1 MKLNM
6 KNKLLFF
13 FLIIILSILLVKISK
28 KDTFDADA
36 IVLKDINYQTLEII
50 SDNDKI
56 KKILNKLNS
65 IYEIDD
71 VYKTDFAYEI
81 LLVKNNESD
90 SLKFYPSSDVIL
102 FNDKKYYLNYLDFI
116 EIFDLNCENIKCIS
130 KENINLIS
138 KTNKIVLMR
147 ENEVIKTI
155 EEKEIIGNIIQILS
169 NSILLF
175 GEIDYMTFNYELKLY
190 EDEDLLLNIKLYD
203 KNIEIENERYYVDVD
218 KLLIKIEDSE

>member
-1 MKLNM
+1 M

-13 FLIIILSILLVKISK
+13 FLIIILSILLIKISK
-28 KDTFDADA
+28 KDMFDADT

-90 SLKFYPSSDVIL
+90 SLKFYPGSDVIL

-138 KTNKIVLMR
+138 KTNKIVLMS

-155 EEKEIIGNIIQILS
+155 EEKEIIGNITQILS

-175 GEIDYMTFNYELKLY
+175 GEVDYMTFNYELKLY
-190 EDEDLLLNIKLYD
+190 EDEDLLLNIKLYN

-218 KLLIKIEDSE
+218 KLLIKIEDSK

>member
-1 MKLNM
+1 M

-155 EEKEIIGNIIQILS
+155 EEKEIIGNIIQLLS

>member
-1 MKLNM
+1 M
-6 KNKLLFF
+6 KNKLLLF

-90 SLKFYPSSDVIL
+90 SLKFYPGSDVIL

-138 KTNKIVLMR
+138 KTNKIVLMS

-155 EEKEIIGNIIQILS
+155 EEKEIIGNITQILS

-175 GEIDYMTFNYELKLY
+175 GEVDYMTFNYELKLY

>member
-1 MKLNM
+1 M

-102 FNDKKYYLNYLDFI
+102 FNI
-116 EIFDLNCENIKCIS
+116 
-130 KENINLIS
+130 
-138 KTNKIVLMR
+138 
-147 ENEVIKTI
+147 
-155 EEKEIIGNIIQILS
+155 
-169 NSILLF
+169 
-175 GEIDYMTFNYELKLY
+175 
-190 EDEDLLLNIKLYD
+190 
-203 KNIEIENERYYVDVD
+203 
-218 KLLIKIEDSE
+218 

>member
-1 MKLNM
+1 M

-218 KLLIKIEDSE
+218 RLLIKIEDSE

>member
-1 MKLNM
+1 M

-71 VYKTDFAYEI
+71 VYHRAVRHCRGYI
-81 LLVKNNESD
+81 A
-90 SLKFYPSSDVIL
+90 
-102 FNDKKYYLNYLDFI
+102 
-116 EIFDLNCENIKCIS
+116 
-130 KENINLIS
+130 
-138 KTNKIVLMR
+138 
-147 ENEVIKTI
+147 
-155 EEKEIIGNIIQILS
+155 G
-169 NSILLF
+169 NSIGKRRF
-175 GEIDYMTFNYELKLY
+175 DI
-190 EDEDLLLNIKLYD
+190 
-203 KNIEIENERYYVDVD
+203 
-218 KLLIKIEDSE
+218 

>member
-1 MKLNM
+1 M

>member
-1 MKLNM
+1 M

-28 KDTFDADA
+28 KDMFDADA
-36 IVLKDINYQTLEII
+36 IVLKDINYQILEII

>member
-1 MKLNM
+1 M
-6 KNKLLFF
+6 KNKLLLF

-90 SLKFYPSSDVIL
+90 FLKFYPGSDVIL

-138 KTNKIVLMR
+138 KTNKIVLMS

-155 EEKEIIGNIIQILS
+155 EEKEIIGNITQILS

-175 GEIDYMTFNYELKLY
+175 GEVDYMTFNYELKLY

>member
-1 MKLNM
+1 M

-175 GEIDYMTFNYELKLY
+175 GEVDYMTFNYELKLY

>member
-1 MKLNM
+1 M

-175 GEIDYMTFNYELKLY
+175 GEVDYMTFNYELKLY

-218 KLLIKIEDSE
+218 RLLIKIEDSE

>member
-1 MKLNM
+1 M

-28 KDTFDADA
+28 KDTFDPDA

>member
-1 MKLNM
+1 M

-190 EDEDLLLNIKLYD
+190 KDEDLLLNIKLYD

>member
-1 MKLNM
+1 M

-190 EDEDLLLNIKLYD
+190 EDEDLWLNIK
-203 KNIEIENERYYVDVD
+203 KGMI
-218 KLLIKIEDSE
+218 

>member
-1 MKLNM
+1 M

-190 EDEDLLLNIKLYD
+190 EDEDLFLNIKLYD

>member
-1 MKLNM
+1 M
-6 KNKLLFF
+6 KNKLLLF
-13 FLIIILSILLVKISK
+13 FLIIMLSILLVKISK

-90 SLKFYPSSDVIL
+90 SLKFYPGSDVIL

-138 KTNKIVLMR
+138 KTNKIVLMS

-155 EEKEIIGNIIQILS
+155 EEKEIIGNITQILS

-175 GEIDYMTFNYELKLY
+175 GEVDYMTFNYELKLY

-218 KLLIKIEDSE
+218 KLLIKIEDSK

>member
-1 MKLNM
+1 M

-90 SLKFYPSSDVIL
+90 SLKFYPSSGVIL

>member
-1 MKLNM
+1 M

-169 NSILLF
+169 NSI
-175 GEIDYMTFNYELKLY
+175 
-190 EDEDLLLNIKLYD
+190 
-203 KNIEIENERYYVDVD
+203 
-218 KLLIKIEDSE
+218 

>member
-1 MKLNM
+1 M

-36 IVLKDINYQTLEII
+36 IFLKDINYQNLEII

>member
-1 MKLNM
+1 M
-6 KNKLLFF
+6 
-13 FLIIILSILLVKISK
+13 
-28 KDTFDADA
+28 
-36 IVLKDINYQTLEII
+36 
-50 SDNDKI
+50 
-56 KKILNKLNS
+56 
-65 IYEIDD
+65 
-71 VYKTDFAYEI
+71 
-81 LLVKNNESD
+81 
-90 SLKFYPSSDVIL
+90 IL

>member
-1 MKLNM
+1 M

-116 EIFDLNCENIKCIS
+116 EIFDLNCENINCIS

>member
-1 MKLNM
+1 M

-81 LLVKNNESD
+81 LLVKNNVSD

>member
-1 MKLNM
+1 M
-6 KNKLLFF
+6 KNKLLFL

-28 KDTFDADA
+28 KDMFDADA

-90 SLKFYPSSDVIL
+90 SLKFYPGSDVIL

-138 KTNKIVLMR
+138 KTNKIVLMSK
-147 ENEVIKTI
+147 NEVIKTI
-155 EEKEIIGNIIQILS
+155 EEKEIIGNITQILS

-175 GEIDYMTFNYELKLY
+175 GEVDYMTFNYELKLY

-203 KNIEIENERYYVDVD
+203 KNIEIDNERYYVDVD
-218 KLLIKIEDSE
+218 KLLINIEDSK

>member
-1 MKLNM
+1 M

-65 IYEIDD
+65 IYEIAD

-175 GEIDYMTFNYELKLY
+175 SEIDYMTFNYELKLY

>member
-1 MKLNM
+1 M

-203 KNIEIENERYYVDVD
+203 KNIEIENERYYVDVA

>member
-1 MKLNM
+1 M

-175 GEIDYMTFNYELKLY
+175 SEIDYMTFNYELKLY

>member
-1 MKLNM
+1 M

-130 KENINLIS
+130 KENINFIS

>member
-1 MKLNM
+1 MKY
-6 KNKLLFF
+6 KIFIF
-13 FLIIILSILLVKISK
+13 IIIIFLLTSCGK
-28 KDTFDADA
+28 KDMFDADA

-50 SDNDKI
+50 SDNDKV

-90 SLKFYPSSDVIL
+90 SLKFYPGSDVIL
-102 FNDKKYYLNYLDFI
+102 FDDKKYYLNYLDFI
-116 EIFDLNCENIKCIS
+116 EMFNLNCENIKCIS
-130 KENINLIS
+130 KENVNLIS
-138 KTNKIVLMR
+138 KTNKIVLMS

-155 EEKEIIGNIIQILS
+155 EEKEKIGNIMQILF
-169 NSILLF
+169 NSISLF
-175 GEIDYMTFNYELKLY
+175 GEVDYKTFNYELKLY

-203 KNIEIENERYYVDVD
+203 KSIEIENERYYVDVD
-218 KLLIKIEDSE
+218 KLLIKIEDSK

>member
-1 MKLNM
+1 M

-130 KENINLIS
+130 KENINLIT

>member
-1 MKLNM
+1 M

-36 IVLKDINYQTLEII
+36 IFLKDINYQTLEII

>member
-1 MKLNM
+1 M

-28 KDTFDADA
+28 KDTSDADA

>member
-1 MKLNM
+1 M

-203 KNIEIENERYYVDVD
+203 KNIEIENERYYVDVY

>member
-1 MKLNM
+1 M

-147 ENEVIKTI
+147 ENEVVKTI

>member
-1 MKLNM
+1 M

-36 IVLKDINYQTLEII
+36 IVIKDINYQTLEII

>member
-1 MKLNM
+1 M
-6 KNKLLFF
+6 KNKLLLF

-71 VYKTDFAYEI
+71 VYKTDFVYEI

>member
-1 MKLNM
+1 
-6 KNKLLFF
+6 
-13 FLIIILSILLVKISK
+13 
-28 KDTFDADA
+28 
-36 IVLKDINYQTLEII
+36 
-50 SDNDKI
+50 
-56 KKILNKLNS
+56 
-65 IYEIDD
+65 
-71 VYKTDFAYEI
+71 
-81 LLVKNNESD
+81 
-90 SLKFYPSSDVIL
+90 
-102 FNDKKYYLNYLDFI
+102 
-116 EIFDLNCENIKCIS
+116 
-130 KENINLIS
+130 
-138 KTNKIVLMR
+138 MR

>member
-1 MKLNM
+1 M

-71 VYKTDFAYEI
+71 VYKTDFAY
-81 LLVKNNESD
+81 
-90 SLKFYPSSDVIL
+90 
-102 FNDKKYYLNYLDFI
+102 
-116 EIFDLNCENIKCIS
+116 
-130 KENINLIS
+130 
-138 KTNKIVLMR
+138 
-147 ENEVIKTI
+147 
-155 EEKEIIGNIIQILS
+155 
-169 NSILLF
+169 
-175 GEIDYMTFNYELKLY
+175 
-190 EDEDLLLNIKLYD
+190 
-203 KNIEIENERYYVDVD
+203 
-218 KLLIKIEDSE
+218 